1 MEALIR
7 NMWGD
12 PRNEIRKPLHIFFYL
27 LSLPYGGAVRARNRL
42 FDLGVL
48 RQEKVG
54 CPVVSVGN
62 LTVGGTGKTPM
73 VILLAGMLR
82 DRGMRPAVL
91 SRGYGGKST
100 SDVLVVSDGSQILAG
115 PEEAGDEPVLIA
127 RRLKGIPV
135 LAGAKRAL
143 TGRYARENF
152 GVDVMVLD
160 DGFQH
165 RWIHRDL
172 DIVLLDSRQPLGN
185 GLLLPRGPLRE
196 PPSALE
202 RAGVV
207 VFTRSEDS
215 TGPLM
220 DKDAFRDPV
229 RASRAEDAH
238 PADQS
243 CRGGRHGAS
252 PVVSGGEK
260 GFRVRRDCSARLLP
274 ADRRRPGRRHRRVSG
289 LPGPPPLHAG
299 GLGPNRARRGACPG
313 GSSCWPRKKIS
324 SSSREFRR
332 PCRVSTVSPSRRRS
346 SKDATGSRKRS
357 GSLSE
362 NDERSFG
369 PALEKSPEKPL

>member
-12 PRNEIRKPLHIFFYL
+12 PRNEILKPLHLFFYL

-48 RQEKVG
+48 KQEKVG

-100 SDVLVVSDGSQILAG
+100 SEVLVVSDGRQILAG
-115 PEEAGDEPVLIA
+115 PQEAGDEPVLIA

-172 DIVLLDSRQPLGN
+172 DVVLLDSRQPLGN

-207 VFTRSEDS
+207 VFTRSQDS

-220 DKDAFRDPV
+220 EKELSGILSGRPVLRTRIRPTKLVGADGTELPLSFLTGKKVFAFAGIAQPDSFRQTLEGLGV
-229 RASRAEDAH
+229 VIAGFRAFPDHHRYTAEDWSRIEHDAGLAR
-238 PADQS
+238 ADIVLATEKDLVKLQGIAQALS
-243 CRGGRHGAS
+243 RIHGLAIETEILEGR
-252 PVVSGGEK
+252 
-260 GFRVRRDCSARLLP
+260 DRLEEAL
-274 ADRRRPGRRHRRVSG
+274 RIVIG
-289 LPGPPPLHAG
+289 
-299 GLGPNRARRGACPG
+299 
-313 GSSCWPRKKIS
+313 
-324 SSSREFRR
+324 
-332 PCRVSTVSPSRRRS
+332 
-346 SKDATGSRKRS
+346 KR
-357 GSLSE
+357 
-362 NDERSFG
+362 
-369 PALEKSPEKPL
+369 

>member
-1 MEALIR
+1 VEALIR

-12 PRNEIRKPLHIFFYL
+12 PRHEFRKPLHIFFYL

-100 SDVLVVSDGSQILAG
+100 SDVLVVSDGRQILAG

-196 PPSALE
+196 PPAALV
-202 RAGVV
+202 RAGVI

-215 TGPLM
+215 TGPSM
-220 DKDAFRDPV
+220 DKELSGILSGRPVLRTRIRPTKFVGADGTELPLSFLARKKVFAFAGIAQPDSFRQTLEGLGGVIAGFRAFPDHHRYTAEDWGRIEHDAGLV
-229 RASRAEDAH
+229 RADLVLATEKDLVKLQGIGQALSRIHGLSIETEILE
-238 PADQS
+238 
-243 CRGGRHGAS
+243 GRDRLEEALRQVA
-252 PVVSGGEK
+252 PV
-260 GFRVRRDCSARLLP
+260 L
-274 ADRRRPGRRHRRVSG
+274 GR
-289 LPGPPPLHAG
+289 A
-299 GLGPNRARRGACPG
+299 
-313 GSSCWPRKKIS
+313 
-324 SSSREFRR
+324 
-332 PCRVSTVSPSRRRS
+332 
-346 SKDATGSRKRS
+346 
-357 GSLSE
+357 
-362 NDERSFG
+362 
-369 PALEKSPEKPL
+369 

>member
-1 MEALIR
+1 
-7 NMWGD
+7 MWGA

-73 VILLAGMLR
+73 VILLAGLLR
-82 DRGMRPAVL
+82 QWGLRPAVL
-91 SRGYGGKST
+91 SRGYGGKSP
-100 SDVLVVSDGSQILAG
+100 SDVLVVSDGRQILAG

-196 PPSALE
+196 PPAALV
-202 RAGVV
+202 RAGVI

-215 TGPLM
+215 TGPSM
-220 DKDAFRDPV
+220 DKELSGILSGRPVLRTRIRPTNIVGADGAELPLSFLAGKKVFAFAGIAQPDSFRQTLEGLGGV
-229 RASRAEDAH
+229 IAGFRAFPDHHRYTAEDWGRIEHDAGLAR
-238 PADQS
+238 ADLVLATEKDLVKLQGIAQALS
-243 CRGGRHGAS
+243 RLHGLAIETEILEGRDRLEEALRKVA
-252 PVVSGGEK
+252 PV
-260 GFRVRRDCSARLLP
+260 L
-274 ADRRRPGRRHRRVSG
+274 GR
-289 LPGPPPLHAG
+289 A
-299 GLGPNRARRGACPG
+299 
-313 GSSCWPRKKIS
+313 
-324 SSSREFRR
+324 
-332 PCRVSTVSPSRRRS
+332 
-346 SKDATGSRKRS
+346 
-357 GSLSE
+357 
-362 NDERSFG
+362 
-369 PALEKSPEKPL
+369 

>member
-1 MEALIR
+1 
-7 NMWGD
+7 MWGD
-12 PRNEIRKPLHIFFYL
+12 PRNEFRKPLHIFFYL

-48 RQEKVG
+48 RQEKAG

-100 SDVLVVSDGSQILAG
+100 SGVLVVSDGRQILAG

-196 PPSALE
+196 PPLALE

-207 VFTRSEDS
+207 VFTRLQDS
-215 TGPLM
+215 AGPVM
-220 DKDAFRDPV
+220 DKDIYGILSGRPLLRTRIRPTNLVGADGTEIPLSFLAGKKVFAFAGIAQPESFRQTV
-229 RASRAEDAH
+229 EVLGGIINGFRAFPDHHRYTAEDWGRIEHDAGLAR
-238 PADQS
+238 ADIVLATEKDLVKLQGIPQALT
-243 CRGGRHGAS
+243 RIHGLAIETEILE
-252 PVVSGGEK
+252 G
-260 GFRVRRDCSARLLP
+260 
-274 ADRRRPGRRHRRVSG
+274 ADRLEEALRIVVPALRRV
-289 LPGPPPLHAG
+289 
-299 GLGPNRARRGACPG
+299 
-313 GSSCWPRKKIS
+313 
-324 SSSREFRR
+324 
-332 PCRVSTVSPSRRRS
+332 
-346 SKDATGSRKRS
+346 
-357 GSLSE
+357 
-362 NDERSFG
+362 
-369 PALEKSPEKPL
+369 

>member
-1 MEALIR
+1 
-7 NMWGD
+7 MWGD
-12 PRNEIRKPLHIFFYL
+12 PRNEFCKPLHIFFYL

-48 RQEKVG
+48 KQEKVG

-100 SDVLVVSDGSQILAG
+100 SDVLVVSDGRQVLAG

-135 LAGAKRAL
+135 LAGSKRAL

-196 PPSALE
+196 PPVALV

-207 VFTRSEDS
+207 AFTRSQDS
-215 TGPLM
+215 AWPWM
-220 DKDAFRDPV
+220 DKEISGILSGRPVLRTRIRPTHLVGADGTELPLSFLAGKKVFAFAGIAQPESFRQTLEGLGGIIAGFRAFRDHHRYTPEDWGRIEHDAGLA
-229 RASRAEDAH
+229 RADIVLATEKDLVKLQAIPQALSRIHSLAIETEILE
-238 PADQS
+238 
-243 CRGGRHGAS
+243 GR
-252 PVVSGGEK
+252 
-260 GFRVRRDCSARLLP
+260 DRLEEVL
-274 ADRRRPGRRHRRVSG
+274 RIVIG
-289 LPGPPPLHAG
+289 
-299 GLGPNRARRGACPG
+299 
-313 GSSCWPRKKIS
+313 
-324 SSSREFRR
+324 
-332 PCRVSTVSPSRRRS
+332 
-346 SKDATGSRKRS
+346 KR
-357 GSLSE
+357 
-362 NDERSFG
+362 
-369 PALEKSPEKPL
+369 

>member
-1 MEALIR
+1 
-7 NMWGD
+7 MWGD

-48 RQEKVG
+48 KQEKVG

-91 SRGYGGKST
+91 SRGYGGKSA
-100 SDVLVVSDGSQILAG
+100 SGVLVVSDGRQILAG

-196 PPSALE
+196 PPLALE

-207 VFTRSEDS
+207 VFTRSQDS
-215 TGPLM
+215 AGPVM
-220 DKDAFRDPV
+220 DKDISGILSGRPLLRTRIRPTNLVGADGTEIPLSFLAGKKVFAFAGIAQPESFRQTV
-229 RASRAEDAH
+229 EVLGGIINGFRAFPDHHRYTAEDWGRIEHDAGLAR
-238 PADQS
+238 ADIVLATEKDLVKLQAIS
-243 CRGGRHGAS
+243 QALTRIHGLAIETEILE
-252 PVVSGGEK
+252 G
-260 GFRVRRDCSARLLP
+260 
-274 ADRRRPGRRHRRVSG
+274 ADRLEEALRIVVPALRRV
-289 LPGPPPLHAG
+289 
-299 GLGPNRARRGACPG
+299 
-313 GSSCWPRKKIS
+313 
-324 SSSREFRR
+324 
-332 PCRVSTVSPSRRRS
+332 
-346 SKDATGSRKRS
+346 
-357 GSLSE
+357 
-362 NDERSFG
+362 
-369 PALEKSPEKPL
+369 

>member
-1 MEALIR
+1 VEALIR

-12 PRNEIRKPLHIFFYL
+12 PRNEFRKPLRIFFYL

-91 SRGYGGKST
+91 SRGYGGKSA
-100 SDVLVVSDGSQILAG
+100 SDVLVVSDGRQILAG
-115 PEEAGDEPVLIA
+115 PEDAGDEPVLIA
-127 RRLKGIPV
+127 RSLKGIPV

-152 GVDVMVLD
+152 GVDVIVLD

-172 DIVLLDSRQPLGN
+172 DIVLLDSRHPLGN

-196 PPSALE
+196 PLAALE

-207 VFTRSEDS
+207 VFTRSQDGA
-215 TGPLM
+215 GPLM
-220 DKDAFRDPV
+220 DKEISGMLSGRPVLRTRIRPTKLVGADDMELPLSFLAGKRVFAFAGIARPDSFRQTVEGLGGVMAGFRDFRDHHRYTV
-229 RASRAEDAH
+229 EDWGRIEHDAGLARADIVLATEKDLVKFQGIAQALSRIHGLAIETEILE
-238 PADQS
+238 
-243 CRGGRHGAS
+243 GR
-252 PVVSGGEK
+252 
-260 GFRVRRDCSARLLP
+260 DRLEEALRN
-274 ADRRRPGRRHRRVSG
+274 AV
-289 LPGPPPLHAG
+289 
-299 GLGPNRARRGACPG
+299 
-313 GSSCWPRKKIS
+313 
-324 SSSREFRR
+324 
-332 PCRVSTVSPSRRRS
+332 
-346 SKDATGSRKRS
+346 
-357 GSLSE
+357 
-362 NDERSFG
+362 
-369 PALEKSPEKPL
+369 PALRRT

>member
-1 MEALIR
+1 
-7 NMWGD
+7 MWGD

-100 SDVLVVSDGSQILAG
+100 SGVLVVSDGRQILAG

-135 LAGAKRAL
+135 LAGAKRVL

-196 PPSALE
+196 PPAALD

-207 VFTRSEDS
+207 VFTRSQDNA
-215 TGPLM
+215 GPLTGKEISGILSGRPRLRSRIRPTKLVGA
-220 DKDAFRDPV
+220 DGAELPLSFLAGKKVFAFAGIAQPDSFRQTVEGLGGVIAGFRAFRDHHRYTPEDWGRIEHDAGLA
-229 RASRAEDAH
+229 RADLVLATEKDLVKLQGLPQALSRIHGLAIETEILEGRDRLEEALRKVA
-238 PADQS
+238 PA
-243 CRGGRHGAS
+243 
-252 PVVSGGEK
+252 
-260 GFRVRRDCSARLLP
+260 L
-274 ADRRRPGRRHRRVSG
+274 RRV
-289 LPGPPPLHAG
+289 
-299 GLGPNRARRGACPG
+299 
-313 GSSCWPRKKIS
+313 
-324 SSSREFRR
+324 
-332 PCRVSTVSPSRRRS
+332 
-346 SKDATGSRKRS
+346 
-357 GSLSE
+357 
-362 NDERSFG
+362 
-369 PALEKSPEKPL
+369 

>member
-1 MEALIR
+1 
-7 NMWGD
+7 MWGD
-12 PRNEIRKPLHIFFYL
+12 PRNEFRKPLHIFFYL

-100 SDVLVVSDGSQILAG
+100 SGVLVVSDGRQILAG

-196 PPSALE
+196 PPLALE

-207 VFTRSEDS
+207 VFTRLQDS
-215 TGPLM
+215 AGPVM
-220 DKDAFRDPV
+220 DKDISGILSGRPVLRTRIRPTNLVGADGTELPLSFLAGKKVFAFAGIAQPESFRQTV
-229 RASRAEDAH
+229 EGLGGIIAGFRAFPDHHRYTAEDWGRIEHDAGLAR
-238 PADQS
+238 ADIVLATEKDLVKLQGIPQALT
-243 CRGGRHGAS
+243 RIHGLAIETEILE
-252 PVVSGGEK
+252 G
-260 GFRVRRDCSARLLP
+260 
-274 ADRRRPGRRHRRVSG
+274 ADRLEEALRIVVPALRRV
-289 LPGPPPLHAG
+289 
-299 GLGPNRARRGACPG
+299 
-313 GSSCWPRKKIS
+313 
-324 SSSREFRR
+324 
-332 PCRVSTVSPSRRRS
+332 
-346 SKDATGSRKRS
+346 
-357 GSLSE
+357 
-362 NDERSFG
+362 
-369 PALEKSPEKPL
+369 

>member
-1 MEALIR
+1 
-7 NMWGD
+7 MWGD

-48 RQEKVG
+48 KQEKVG

-100 SDVLVVSDGSQILAG
+100 SGVLVVSDGRQILAG

-196 PPSALE
+196 PPLALE

-207 VFTRSEDS
+207 VFTRSQDS
-215 TGPLM
+215 AGPLM
-220 DKDAFRDPV
+220 DKDISGILSGRPVLRTRIRPTNLVGADGTELPLSFLAGKRVFAFAGIAQPESFRQTV
-229 RASRAEDAH
+229 EVLGGIINGFRAFPDHHRYTAEDWGRIEHDAGLAR
-238 PADQS
+238 ADIVLATEKDLVKLQGIPQALT
-243 CRGGRHGAS
+243 RIHGLAIETEILE
-252 PVVSGGEK
+252 G
-260 GFRVRRDCSARLLP
+260 
-274 ADRRRPGRRHRRVSG
+274 ADRLEEALRIVVPALRRV
-289 LPGPPPLHAG
+289 
-299 GLGPNRARRGACPG
+299 
-313 GSSCWPRKKIS
+313 
-324 SSSREFRR
+324 
-332 PCRVSTVSPSRRRS
+332 
-346 SKDATGSRKRS
+346 
-357 GSLSE
+357 
-362 NDERSFG
+362 
-369 PALEKSPEKPL
+369 

>member
-1 MEALIR
+1 VEALIR

-12 PRNEIRKPLHIFFYL
+12 PRNEFRKPLHIFFYL

-100 SDVLVVSDGSQILAG
+100 SEVLVVSDGSQILAG

-135 LAGAKRAL
+135 LAGAKRVL

-196 PPSALE
+196 PPAALD

-207 VFTRSEDS
+207 VFTRSQDNA
-215 TGPLM
+215 GPLTGKEISGILSGRPQLRSRIRPTKLVGA
-220 DKDAFRDPV
+220 DGAELPLSFLAGKKVFAFAGIAQPDSFRQTVEGLGGVIAGFRAFRDHHRYTPEDWGRIEHDAGLA
-229 RASRAEDAH
+229 RADLVLATEKDLVKLQGLPQALSRIHGLAIETEILEGRDRLEEALRKVA
-238 PADQS
+238 PA
-243 CRGGRHGAS
+243 
-252 PVVSGGEK
+252 
-260 GFRVRRDCSARLLP
+260 L
-274 ADRRRPGRRHRRVSG
+274 RRV
-289 LPGPPPLHAG
+289 
-299 GLGPNRARRGACPG
+299 
-313 GSSCWPRKKIS
+313 
-324 SSSREFRR
+324 
-332 PCRVSTVSPSRRRS
+332 
-346 SKDATGSRKRS
+346 
-357 GSLSE
+357 
-362 NDERSFG
+362 
-369 PALEKSPEKPL
+369 